1 LEAIAT
7 QRGEKSKSKKS
18 QMEYPSVT
26 DVFETRKVLSNR
38 ITNFCRSKA
47 IPRFRHVA
55 TGRLHFIYQCVGDK
69 CGGCIE
75 GKQQIRVVDGKK
87 TTKGSLVTV
96 TKSVN
101 CNCGSIPFQ
110 SLALGKIYENW
121 DKAMS
126 AIACYCSKELQ
137 LTESFELAH
146 NNASYRN
153 YKCRSRH
160 CANYPNCAGKVV
172 VKSCIAGKEI
182 TGIVPCSAYES
193 DTENEITGTCFICQ
207 SPDIKSYLVCGQ
219 CRDGA
224 SCICQDDF
232 EQWHKSRPPI
242 LRGKGEVARWAD
254 EFKMC
259 PCCRFAPILQFQPE
273 DANAKPVDIPY
284 PFGFKNYNTPV
295 MTQDEFEEARY
306 EQLHGGHVS
315 QSASQSVSSN
325 SEEEVEQVW
334 YGQEELQAISRMEEL
349 EETLSSA
356 EFKSGFQAIMSE
368 FGMYAVTLHLRL
380 CYYRALLR
388 EEFERE
394 RDWATKLKRLYKI
407 ARLARRDIFICKME
421 AKDDESIREFCT
433 QCVQAL
439 RRRRTT
445 REIVHQ
451 RFFWN
456 NYASHFH
463 INLTVRRFVDLVED

>member
-1 LEAIAT
+1 
-7 QRGEKSKSKKS
+7 
-18 QMEYPSVT
+18 MEYPSET

-38 ITNFCRSKA
+38 INNFCRSNA
-47 IPRFRHVA
+47 IPGFRHVA

-75 GKQQIRVVDGKK
+75 GRQKNRVVD
-87 TTKGSLVTV
+87 
-96 TKSVN
+96 
-101 CNCGSIPFQ
+101 
-110 SLALGKIYENW
+110 
-121 DKAMS
+121 
-126 AIACYCSKELQ
+126 ELQ
-137 LTESFELAH
+137 LTESYALAD

-160 CANYPNCAGKVV
+160 CANYPHCAGKVV
-172 VKSCIAGKEI
+172 VKSCIVGKEI

-193 DTENEITGTCFICQ
+193 DTENEITGTCFICH
-207 SPDIKSYLVCGQ
+207 SSDIKSYLVCGQ

-232 EQWHKSRPPI
+232 EQWQKSRPPI

-273 DANAKPVDIPY
+273 DANAKPVDILY

-295 MTQDEFEEARY
+295 MTEDEFEEARY
-306 EQLHGGHVS
+306 EQLHGGNAS

-325 SEEEVEQVW
+325 SEEELEEVW
-334 YGQEELQAISRMEEL
+334 YGQEQQQAISRMEEL

-356 EFKSGFQAIMSE
+356 EFRSGIQAIMSE
-368 FGMYAVTLHLRL
+368 FGMYAVPLHLRL

-388 EEFERE
+388 EEFE
-394 RDWATKLKRLYKI
+394 
-407 ARLARRDIFICKME
+407 
-421 AKDDESIREFCT
+421 
-433 QCVQAL
+433 
-439 RRRRTT
+439 
-445 REIVHQ
+445 
-451 RFFWN
+451 
-456 NYASHFH
+456 
-463 INLTVRRFVDLVED
+463 